1 VERRPAAD
9 FLELVERSRRGRL
22 KIYIGFAAGVGKTYR
37 MLEEAPALAKRGV
50 DIVVAWAEP
59 HGRPETA
66 ALLDGLE
73 VVPRRPFEYR
83 GLRIEEMD
91 LDAVL
96 ARRPQVAIVDEIA
109 HTNVPGSK
117 NTKRY
122 QDAFDLLNAGISVIC
137 AFNIQH
143 LESLKDLVE
152 QATETEVRETVPD
165 TFLQQ
170 ADQVVNLDLAVEDLL
185 ERLRAGKIYAEDKVQ
200 RALENFFQPD
210 KLSML
215 RELALREVAESLG
228 RAALDHARQPGAEP
242 GAPRT
247 PSERVMVCIASRS
260 PRAGL
265 LLRRGSRLAGR
276 LNTDWYAVYVETPSE
291 APDRIDSSAQ
301 RMLHANIEEAR
312 ELGAQAVRLRGR
324 DRVEMLLDFARSHA
338 VGHILVGRS
347 HAPWWKRLVSGDFVR
362 RMVRQ
367 AEDFDL
373 HIVGDHERDRTS

>member
-1 VERRPAAD
+1 MERRPAAD

-37 MLEEAPALAKRGV
+37 MLEEAHALAKRGV
-50 DIVVAWAEP
+50 DIVVAFVEP
-59 HGRPETA
+59 HGRAETA
-66 ALLDGLE
+66 ALLEGLE
-73 VVPRRPFEYR
+73 AVPRRGFEYR
-83 GLRIEEMD
+83 GLRVEEMD

-96 ARRPQVAIVDEIA
+96 ARRPQVAIVDEVA

-122 QDAFDLLNAGISVIC
+122 QDASDLLNAGISVIC

-152 QATETEVRETVPD
+152 EATETQVRETVPD

-185 ERLRAGKIYAEDKVQ
+185 ERLRAGKIYPEDRVQ

-260 PRAGL
+260 PRAGS

-276 LNTDWYAVYVETPSE
+276 LNTDWYVVYVETPSE

-301 RMLHANIEEAR
+301 RMLHANIEKAR
-312 ELGAQAVRLRGR
+312 ELGAQTVRLQGR
-324 DRVEMLLDFARSHA
+324 DRVETLLDFARSHA

-347 HAPWWKRLVSGDFVR
+347 HAPWWKRLVSGDFVA

-373 HIVGDHERDRTS
+373 HIVGAHERERPS

>member
-1 VERRPAAD
+1 MERRPAAD

-37 MLEEAPALAKRGV
+37 MLEEAHALAKRGV
-50 DIVVAWAEP
+50 DIVVALVET

-66 ALLDGLE
+66 GLLEGLE
-73 VVPRRPFEYR
+73 VVPRQRFEYR

-122 QDAFDLLNAGISVIC
+122 EDAFDLLNAGISVIC

-152 QATETEVRETVPD
+152 QATETEVRESVPD

-260 PRAGL
+260 PRAGS

-276 LNTDWYAVYVETPSE
+276 LNTDWYVVYVETPSE

-301 RMLHANIEEAR
+301 RMLHANIEKAR
-312 ELGAQAVRLRGR
+312 ELGAQTVRLQGR
-324 DRVEMLLDFARSHA
+324 DRVETLLDFARSHA

-373 HIVGDHERDRTS
+373 HIVGDHERDRAS